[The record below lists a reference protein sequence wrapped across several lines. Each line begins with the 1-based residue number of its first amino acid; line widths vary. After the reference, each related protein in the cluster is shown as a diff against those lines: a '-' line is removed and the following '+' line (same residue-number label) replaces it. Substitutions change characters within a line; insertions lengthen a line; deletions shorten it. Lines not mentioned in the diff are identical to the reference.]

1 MNILMLNYCR
11 IFMNLNFKFFF
22 FIVKYYVVGGGIL
35 KDTNIKEELLLKI
48 KMKINKEMLK
58 NNIISIEEF
67 KLMNELLL
75 EGKHEYIKN

>member
-1 MNILMLNYCR
+1 M
-11 IFMNLNFKFFF
+11 
-22 FIVKYYVVGGGIL
+22 

-67 KLMNELLL
+67 KLMNGLLL